1 MKLEW
6 LDRIVE
12 RRNKLMFLKDNYQV
26 SNLTDN
32 TLEMNQKISQMQKSG
47 QTCINAA
54 IGMLLD
60 DDKHLV
66 SVPYLDEMIKSTLNE
81 ETKRYGSITGG
92 TEYQQVVAH
101 WVLKDRMNDFKI
113 GNIATPGGTGAI
125 NMAVHNYVN
134 NTQHVFIPS
143 PHWVNYDKI
152 IKLNQGEMEEY
163 VINPIGQ
170 PIDFDK
176 LFIRMSALAK
186 QEQRLFFILNDPGQN
201 PTGYSLSKE
210 EYIKLVNYLQE
221 LGKSVPVVLLVDYA
235 YADYS
240 TSNDSVMN
248 YLPNDMSFLTLVAVS
263 FSKTLSIYGLR
274 LGSLLAISSKQ
285 ESIDEFNEGA
295 KIYARA
301 TWSSMNN
308 NLIKATSNMLSS
320 DKVIA
325 VQEFLNQQK
334 QILTERANL
343 LINGLK
349 EKGYIVYPYKS
360 GFFVTVYRE
369 NDDELLNNLCDKHVF
384 CFRLTKDC
392 FRISIASISKFEIQK
407 LLQNLY

>member
-1 MKLEW
+1 M
-6 LDRIVE
+6 
-12 RRNKLMFLKDNYQV
+12 
-26 SNLTDN
+26 
-32 TLEMNQKISQMQKSG
+32 
-47 QTCINAA
+47 
-54 IGMLLD
+54 
-60 DDKHLV
+60 
-66 SVPYLDEMIKSTLNE
+66 
-81 ETKRYGSITGG
+81 
-92 TEYQQVVAH
+92 VAH
-101 WVLKDRMNDFKI
+101 WVLKDRVNDFKI

-125 NMAVHNYVN
+125 NMAIHNYAN

-152 IKLNQGEMEEY
+152 IKLNQGEIEEY

-176 LFIRMSALAK
+176 LFIRMSALAQ

-210 EYIKLVNYLQE
+210 EYLKLVNYLQE

-308 NLIKATSNMLSS
+308 NLIKATNNMLTS

-334 QILTERANL
+334 RILTERANL
-343 LINGLK
+343 LINGLQD
-349 EKGYIVYPYKS
+349 KGYTVYPYKS
-360 GFFVTVYRE
+360 GFFVTIHCRDGQAILE
-369 NDDELLNNLCDKHVF
+369 SLKDKHIF
-384 CFRLTKDC
+384 CLSMVNNNFRV
-392 FRISIASISKFEIQK
+392 SIASISKSEIQEIIE
-407 LLQNLY
+407 NLSYLNMNCVDKRHT